1 MSPHYAVLMS
11 AARCS
16 VLCLQILAPLADPA
30 RMADGAKEAF
40 ESAHEDEA
48 TFAAF
53 GRLMFQRN
61 RWPELC
67 KSPTRA
73 RSVSPSS
80 SPAKPSGEHL
90 NDVEATEN
98 LEAIEL
104 LIFMSP
110 VLDRILPTTRSA
122 AIKVA
127 TTCEL
132 NAG

>member
-1 MSPHYAVLMS
+1 
-11 AARCS
+11 
-16 VLCLQILAPLADPA
+16 
-30 RMADGAKEAF
+30 MAEGAKRAF

-48 TFAAF
+48 TFVAF

-67 KSPTRA
+67 KSTTRERTA
-73 RSVSPSS
+73 SPSS
-80 SPAKPSGEHL
+80 SPTKRSEDQP
-90 NDVEATEN
+90 NDMEATEN

-110 VLDRILPTTRSA
+110 VLDRILPTTHGA

-127 TTCEL
+127 TTCEHIRL
-132 NAG
+132 QVR